1 MEPRKWRGGKIT
13 EGREPRVKRG
23 GRIESNT
30 CQGFIQ
36 DYGRGREREQDGSRM
51 IVVCEST
58 LIHTHLLASQPL
70 CMKS

>member
-13 EGREPRVKRG
+13 EGREPRGQRG

-36 DYGRGREREQDGSRM
+36 DYGGGNRTVAG
-51 IVVCEST
+51 
-58 LIHTHLLASQPL
+58 
-70 CMKS
+70 